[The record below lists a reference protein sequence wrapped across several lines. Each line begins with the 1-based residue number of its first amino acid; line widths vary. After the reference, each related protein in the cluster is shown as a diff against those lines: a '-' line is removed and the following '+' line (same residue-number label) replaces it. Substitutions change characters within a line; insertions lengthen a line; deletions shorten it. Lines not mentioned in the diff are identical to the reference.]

1 MGPAAGQFRALL
13 WKNGLCRLRTP
24 VLSLAEF
31 FWPCILFMI
40 LTVLRFQEPPRHR
53 DDCYLQPRDLPSRG
67 VFPFVQSL
75 LCNTGSRC
83 RNSSHAGSMEHRFRS
98 SRFQAAA
105 GRPGISDLDFLQEMQ
120 ELAEDIYGVMGKA
133 TSLQKLWAEGSQSP
147 DSSYGAGFLTRDL
160 NKTEEVVSK
169 LERLQQQPHVWDLL
183 RSLPRLA
190 AGGVPADDG
199 VRSAG
204 HLLRAVSKLLT
215 SLEDLGWLPLDPTFA
230 RVSEIVLNVT
240 ISTLTFLQERGV
252 AATESGYGLSLHSVL
267 RDPRKAWADLK
278 SRFGFDDLPAERGL
292 SHSAELQEVARRRQ
306 DGGLQEALA
315 EAGRRLQART
325 SQLRD
330 GSPSRDVAEALLA
343 GLFLLNGSLA
353 ADGATGS
360 PTSPDRLFHTLEDA
374 HSSPAQTRHWKALA
388 SLIRGTCEVAWRV
401 NVPDGPRG
409 GPPGESRP
417 VASSE
422 ASPCYEENMD
432 WKVVGDNYF
441 AFLNNILESP
451 VASTSRA
458 VRATKELLT
467 EKFHASEDE
476 RVISLLSCMDFL
488 EKLLPESFYL
498 PSGPTFHSPPSLTE
512 AILNTSLLWTK
523 HLKSLERDTSGMDT
537 WKHLEFG
544 EEINEKRQTL
554 DKNESRYILRFMEL
568 ILFKINPKLL
578 ELWTYNVTEEERAEL
593 EILSAL
599 LNFSVLENKRILSKC
614 FNFSQ
619 FFHSDWPEPSA
630 VKMDFVHI
638 SEAIISSLYE
648 LGFLRQEQA
657 LEALDAVYA
666 VRNVSRLFSAPSEQ
680 QRQEAD
686 MLLTHISLN
695 VFKDKDSALLLQ
707 ACSPFYQR
715 VTKFFSLQSA
725 ESLLSFLT
733 QISKHVSEIT
743 KQFNSQ
749 DISKALAFLYETT
762 EFLGEI
768 SEVPSC
774 QQLLS
779 VFSFLEL
786 RAQQWMSAE
795 GPGWEV
801 VLATL
806 TGLKRR
812 LSVDE
817 DFRVSL
823 FRYMNH
829 LFNSSGEALL
839 GSECFALDHK
849 SLSFVNDSADGGAP
863 FIFQWPQILSNLSAN
878 GSTSNEFAALRCA
891 VSCLRMWAGVWS
903 SVSQILKADANIF
916 SALHVGLTRLLDELE
931 SDVNISKSCQGLCPT
946 HHPAK
951 LILDLFKNI
960 SRADGFQDW
969 DAFLNLG
976 DVWAA
981 SGEESVGVKSLNLG
995 QIEKSLFT
1003 LETALRQLQA
1013 RPLNASA
1020 SDVFAASSDAP
1031 EDVDENVLWINHLL
1045 SKSLTRYGGKFE
1057 SIITDL
1063 RETMLFL
1070 RNVALDQD
1078 LSSCAAMF
1086 QNVTEFISEDGLLY
1100 VNPLQRTLRILAVL
1114 KSTFSSEDSI
1124 RRLKGCAKC
1133 VDTIN
1138 QLRMAYNPSFSQGRL
1153 QGLPRHFRDMENK
1166 INSTRKLVTWL
1177 LTIMESD
1184 CPLNKSNINC
1194 VNSFLKNLTDFLR
1207 VVLTAVLE
1215 KEKIPNSE
1223 ILLTLLNDSTNH
1235 VRMIINNLTRDFEFA
1250 SQSNWKHFIELILR
1264 PVEASD
1270 EIPSQFQHLWL
1281 HLVALGKEIKKLA
1294 EDISLNVLENNSSS
1308 KMETFLNTFAPSPK
1322 EKDINSF
1329 SNSVFHLASYLSFN
1343 LSHDLQNSPQIIL
1356 HKIAKAVGL
1365 GVQVIRGVFDSLM
1378 PSTRHGTP
1386 GDPGSRQALK
1396 KVTALLRAVRKPDLD
1411 LLVDQLEQVGDG
1423 LVDFFRNV
1431 SGLGTGTSG
1440 VSLLVGLMEK
1450 LVDSSHSWDVS
1461 HLLRLA
1467 RLFPREDVNAAVD
1480 AYYALPQA
1488 ARLLRGLADKNITGA
1503 LQDVYDFTLL
1513 HGVRISGVTKEDFAA
1528 AIKALLDSVALVSE
1542 KPGLLAEALTCLP
1555 VLRCRNH
1562 TAAGFRQDPRF
1573 GACDRPESASSS
1585 FYGNVASVLERLRLS
1600 PPGEV
1605 SWCSNETSRTELTR
1619 RMVCGVHGLVDWSS
1633 IFLELFRVLHAETSL
1648 GKSVREF
1655 WRKALPSVPPSGLCP
1670 SGPLK
1675 HVALQIVEKLKNVNL
1690 TEVTSHENMF
1700 DKLAG
1705 LSKILSVNESTGAS
1719 ARGISVNLGRIMKLL
1734 SGDRSLENS
1743 TQSLLSALTTFLNA
1757 DRTGRDL
1764 DAFSSSMEQS
1774 AALYDLRE
1782 PWPESEHITEDLN
1795 YDVKIR
1801 APPSDV
1807 NNDAQMMNSVALQD
1821 VTLHLV
1827 QFLES
1832 LHSSAQALEITKDFL
1847 SVTKNWLCKYANGD
1861 YARMIQTLCLMANES
1876 STDDLALSAKDI
1888 TTFLSYLRHIPREGD
1903 FDGALLSQL
1912 ADPEEP
1918 ANFSVVQ
1925 SLLESFLINSINNL
1939 AGSSQEAAWSLSDSD
1954 LQIMNSI
1961 NLALNRTQS
1970 ERGEGI
1976 TLPLG
1981 SRLGRV
1987 ERLLKTFFFLQKERP
2002 ANETSPLGVVAEPS
2016 FVPQDKILEILKGD
2030 PFLASVREDGPMS
2043 NFSSLKEITRHLIES
2058 AFALDNGDVP
2068 FDKRHGPEPVRGV
2081 LRALVWEIATQSET
2095 EKPAESLTVAS
2106 RLLSHVRR
2114 PAGLVRLGRQLWSAL
2129 HLVRETS
2136 AGLARLVQTL
2146 LHSRA
2151 GAFRSRCPALQRV
2164 ILAKLTGLLSLAN
2177 SSFPLRDRAALDITA
2192 RWLTVLSGAGRERGV
2207 REPLLDA
2214 SAAAGTLAS
2223 ASAGVGGLAAVLDSA
2238 VRLLE
2243 LATAVSGKGAAISG
2257 TRVVPTAHDSAQSFD
2272 TLCSTLRQSLRDAVS
2287 EMASGPKTAAR
2298 AVLDSVDGTLAPA
2311 LGLAFGM
2318 AGVRPAAPHD
2328 PAAHHT
2334 SSCVF
2339 SSVNRSEDFASIL
2352 KEIAEFLTS
2361 GEINSGDAEH
2371 FPGAISNGTRMF
2383 STDSSDV
2390 WEEILG
2396 CLVPIV
2402 NLVNQID
2409 FLHPNRISA
2418 RGFRQDAHGVALEE
2432 TLSQNSPEMGTR
2444 PRRAMDLIP
2453 AAFRNN
2459 LEGESGDGL
2468 NSLPTFA
2475 QHPDIP
2481 LKAIEAVVK
2490 ASSGT
2495 KGDWGG
2501 DSSEALVFSPSLL
2514 QTVAPLG
2521 TFTGPAPNGPQGAGS
2536 TGTPFQGVSE
2546 IFGNAAAGKNAASG
2560 LGEGTEEAAGVPPAR
2575 GPSPSLEDGLEGL
2588 AALAEH
2594 WQKVSLTDESVADMC
2609 QGRGWS
2615 VKMLLLRGLLEMMPK
2630 AAWFTGHSVFP
2641 PAENPSLAKDVVCAA
2656 RGCPRGGL
2664 RLRVLCA
2671 LHAATVLSDHFQ
2683 ELERAWSSPPEP
2695 RCVHLRGRLSSSW
2708 GRFRSGLA
2716 DARLQDC
2723 GCQPA
2728 PDAAGQRVRMLAQS
2742 LEKTLFSR
2750 NPILTLLSN
2759 FTVTADVEV
2768 KDVMKNVTRFAE
2780 DLRASA
2786 HVSEGTISS
2795 ILEANLSRSPV
2806 LWSALTVALSARC
2819 DRESLRPLLALPEPA
2834 AGELCRLPGANVYA
2848 LMVSLGRNLDLRNLV
2863 YKALVPADARRVL
2876 SSLLDVVSGLSRLL
2890 PKAGHVL
2897 ELLPDF
2903 LRASEITALLDVAGA
2918 PEAPHGGRA
2927 GTSAFGSFQSV
2938 MKMVCKEQEPVFSN
2952 SHTFIDLPRVGELL
2966 AGDRGKLHIPE
2977 DSTPFCLKLY
2987 QEILQ
2992 SPNGALV
2999 WSFFKPILHGKILY
3013 TPDTPEI
3020 KRVIQKANYTFS
3032 FVDKLKTLSETL
3044 LKISS
3049 IFPSGGNGQMLEQLQ
3064 EALRNKFVRNFV
3076 ESQLHIDVDK
3086 LTDKLQTYGGALG
3099 KLLGHA
3105 GAGRVRWLGHILVNL
3120 SSCVSLNRFQ
3130 PLPSVTDLEATARE
3144 LLQQNSFLASVIFD
3158 SPSVGRTPRLPPHV
3172 TYTLRTSVS
3181 YSMRTDLVKNPF
3193 WKFHPQSLPADGFKY
3208 NYVFVPLQDMIE
3220 TAIVLVQ
3227 TGQEAAGPAVQ
3238 AQAAPYPCHSSD
3250 LFLNN
3255 VGFFFPLIMMLAWV
3269 VSVASMVRK
3278 LVYEREIR
3286 LEEYLRMMG
3295 VHPTTSFL
3303 AWFVENVAVLTAGSA
3318 ALAAVLRASG
3328 IFAHSDAFL
3337 VFLFLLDF
3345 AVSVAMLSYLLSA
3358 CFSHA
3363 NTAALCAS
3371 LLYMVSFLPYVVLL
3385 VLRHQL
3391 SVAAQT
3397 LLCLLSTTAFAH
3409 GVFFITFLEGQEAG
3423 LQWANV
3429 GQAPEQA
3436 GMTFAWVCWMILL
3449 DSVLYFL
3456 CGWYLSNLIPGTFG
3470 FRRPWHFPFAA
3481 SYWKDVCG
3489 LVAGRPHTPR
3499 PDLFFL
3505 SGDSGVEGSSLPNGK
3520 GKQDGGPLGVTLVSV
3535 TKEYEPRRAAV
3546 RDLTFTFHRDQITA
3560 LLGANGAGK
3569 TTVISMLTG
3578 LCPPTSGAILIDG
3591 RDLHTDPSV
3600 ARSGLGVCLQQ
3611 DVLLAGLTVLEH
3623 LLLFASVKV
3632 PQWTQRDL
3640 RQQVDRTLED
3650 VGLMLH
3656 RHTQTRALS
3665 GGLRR
3670 RLSIGIAFLGT
3681 SRTVVLDEPTSGVD
3695 TCSRRSIWDI
3705 LLKYREGRTVIFTTH
3720 HLDEAEALSDCV
3732 AVLQQGGLRVC
3743 GPPAHLTEAY
3753 GQGLSLT
3760 LTRQPSVPGAD
3771 DAKDTARITSLIQTY
3786 VPHAVLKRGS
3796 EREMSYAVPREA
3808 GRAHVQ
3814 GLFQAL
3820 EQNLCRLRLA
3830 GCGVSDTSLEEVFL
3844 MLLQDPKKQPDVA
3857 PGSGWEPQSPP
3868 PPELA
3873 PGQDGASAETPP
3885 ARGGRLLLS
3894 QMCALLTRRLRH
3906 TRRAWKATLADLLLP
3921 VLFVALAMG
3930 LFMVR
3935 PLAIDFPPL
3944 KLTPGHYE
3952 RAETYFFSESEDTG
3966 LARVLLRKFADQDV
3980 LCADRHPDLTN
3991 SSSCWRAGPPPRP
4004 DDQGSC
4010 GCSTCP
4016 NGSAGAPYLATRLG
4030 HTLLNLSAFRLP
4042 ECLLVPSEKPRL
4054 GGWSFGERLPDPA
4067 PGANS
4072 STSGPRTR
4080 AKVWYNQKGFHSLPS
4095 YLNHLNNL
4103 ILWRLLPPAADW
4115 RQYGITLYSHPYG
4128 GAFLDEDKI
4137 LESIRQCGVA
4147 LCIVL
4152 GFSILSASIG
4162 SSAVR
4167 DRVTGAKRLQH
4178 ISGLGYGTYWF
4189 TNFLYD
4195 MLLHCVSVCLS
4206 IAVIAAFQLPAFTF
4220 RANLAATALLLL
4232 LFGYAT
4238 LPWMYLTSRIFS
4250 SPDMAFISYV
4260 SLNFI
4265 FGLCTM
4271 LMTTMSRLLA
4281 ILSKAQNL
4289 QDVYDALKWAFAVFP
4304 QFCLGQG
4311 LIELCY
4317 NQIRHDLTRGFGVDA
4332 YASPFEMS
4340 FLGWLFVLLAA
4351 QGTVLLVLR
4360 VLLHWDLVH
4369 RSRARRAAQGAVPS
4383 CQDADVERERVRV
4396 LQGGTGGDVLVLHDL
4411 RKSHR
4416 GLCRRSAAVRGVSV
4430 GVARGECFGLL
4441 GVNGAGKTTTFKML
4455 SGDVAPT
4462 SGHAAV
4468 RTRTGEDVALSA
4480 AGSAG
4485 VRIGYCPQ
4493 QDALD
4498 QLLTGWEHLRY
4509 YCSLRGVPT
4518 PRIPQ
4523 VAGDLVRRLHLE
4535 AHVDKP
4541 VATYSGGTKRKLSTA
4556 LALLGKPDLLLLD
4569 EPSSGMDPCSKRVLW
4584 KVILDEVRRGCAV
4597 VLTTHSMEECE
4608 ALCTR
4613 LAIMV
4618 DGSFRCLG
4626 SPQHIKSRFG
4636 GGHTV
4641 RVWLRGHGGRPDA
4654 VSRCLELCAPGA
4666 RFKGQRLN
4674 LLEYHVPER
4683 CGCLADLF
4691 KVLETNKA
4699 LLGIQHYSINQTT
4712 LEQVFIGFATEQPQ
4726 TAADPSADGCR
4737 AGPLPV

>member
-53 DDCYLQPRDLPSRG
+53 DDCKFHVAYKALEKNAAP
-67 VFPFVQSL
+67 
-75 LCNTGSRC
+75 
-83 RNSSHAGSMEHRFRS
+83 S

-147 DSSYGAGFLTRDL
+147 GNLGIFFCQRDL

-252 AATESGYGLSLHSVL
+252 AVTCWLSCRMGYGLSLHSVL

-292 SHSAELQEVARRRQ
+292 SHSAELQE
-306 DGGLQEALA
+306 
-315 EAGRRLQART
+315 
-325 SQLRD
+325 
-330 GSPSRDVAEALLA
+330 
-343 GLFLLNGSLA
+343 
-353 ADGATGS
+353 
-360 PTSPDRLFHTLEDA
+360 
-374 HSSPAQTRHWKALA
+374 TRHWKALA
-388 SLIRGTCEVAWRV
+388 SLIRGTCEVARRVNVPDCPRGGPPGESRPVGESTRHWKALASLIRGTCEVARRV

-432 WKVVGDNYF
+432 WKVVSDNYF

-451 VASTSRA
+451 VASASRA

-476 RVISLLSCMDFL
+476 RAISLLSCMDFL

-544 EEINEKRQTL
+544 KEMNEKRQTL

-578 ELWTYNVTEEERAEL
+578 ELWTYNVSEEEIAEL

-599 LNFSVLENKRILSKC
+599 LNFSVPENERILSNC

-657 LEALDAVYA
+657 SEALDAVYA

-715 VTKFFSLQSA
+715 VSKFFSLQSA

-749 DISKALAFLYETT
+749 DISKALAFLHETT

-786 RAQQWMSAE
+786 RAQPWMSAE

-849 SLSFVNDSADGGAP
+849 SVSFVNDSADGGAP

-878 GSTSNEFAALRCA
+878 GSTFKEFAALRCA
-891 VSCLRMWAGVWS
+891 VSCLRMWAGVCS

-946 HHPAK
+946 HRPAK
-951 LILDLFKNI
+951 LIVDLFKNI

-1013 RPLNASA
+1013 RPLNVSA
-1020 SDVFAASSDAP
+1020 SGGFSYAP

-1045 SKSLTRYGGKFE
+1045 SKSLMRYGGKFE

-1114 KSTFSSEDSI
+1114 KSTFSSEDSV

-1153 QGLPRHFRDMENK
+1153 QGLPRHFRDVENK

-1194 VNSFLKNLTDFLR
+1194 VNSFLKNVTDFLR
-1207 VVLTAVLE
+1207 VVLTVVLE

-1343 LSHDLQNSPQIIL
+1343 LSQDLQNSPQIIL

-1378 PSTRHGTP
+1378 PSTRHGTL

-1562 TAAGFRQDPRF
+1562 TAAGVRQDPRF
-1573 GACDRPESASSS
+1573 EACDHPESASSS

-1619 RMVCGVHGLVDWSS
+1619 RMVCVVHGLVDWSS

-1675 HVALQIVEKLKNVNL
+1675 HFALQIVEKLKNVNL

-1705 LSKILSVNESTGAS
+1705 LSKILNVNESTGAS

-1801 APPSDV
+1801 ALLSDV
-1807 NNDAQMMNSVALQD
+1807 NDDAQMMNSVALQD

-1876 STDDLALSAKDI
+1876 STNDLALSAKDI
-1888 TTFLSYLRHIPREGD
+1888 TTFLGYLRHIPREGD

-1976 TLPLG
+1976 TLPPG

-2002 ANETSPLGVVAEPS
+2002 ANKTSPLGVVAEPS
-2016 FVPQDKILEILKGD
+2016 FVPQDKILEILRGD
-2030 PFLASVREDGPMS
+2030 PFLASVKEDGPMS

-2058 AFALDNGDVP
+2058 TFALDNGDVP
-2068 FDKRHGPEPVRGV
+2068 FDKRHGLELVRGV

-2114 PAGLVRLGRQLWSAL
+2114 PAGLVRLGRQLRSAL

-2136 AGLARLVQTL
+2136 AGLARLMQTL

-2151 GAFRSRCPALQRV
+2151 GDFRSRCPALQRV

-2238 VRLLE
+2238 VTLLE

-2272 TLCSTLRQSLRDAVS
+2272 TLCSALRQSLRDAVS
-2287 EMASGPKTAAR
+2287 EMESGLKTAAR

-2371 FPGAISNGTRMF
+2371 FLGAISNGTRMF

-2432 TLSQNSPEMGTR
+2432 TLSRNSPEMGTR

-2536 TGTPFQGVSE
+2536 TGTPFQRVSE

-2575 GPSPSLEDGLEGL
+2575 GPSASLEDGLEGL

-2594 WQKVSLTDESVADMC
+2594 WQKVSLMDESVADMC

-2615 VKMLLLRGLLEMMPK
+2615 VKMETRGGSSPHTGPTVHPLPMLRPVLRGLDGACRNVPVSPDD
-2630 AAWFTGHSVFP
+2630 GSSVLRDKC
-2641 PAENPSLAKDVVCAA
+2641 ENPSLAKDVVCAA
-2656 RGCPRGGL
+2656 QGCPRGGL

-2683 ELERAWSSPPEP
+2683 REPVVGRSPWCSVVAPSQGHLPTRVPDPVPPIP
-2695 RCVHLRGRLSSSW
+2695 RDHL
-2708 GRFRSGLA
+2708 
-2716 DARLQDC
+2716 
-2723 GCQPA
+2723 
-2728 PDAAGQRVRMLAQS
+2728 LAQS

-2780 DLRASA
+2780 DLRSSA

-2795 ILEANLSRSPV
+2795 ILEANLSRSP
-2806 LWSALTVALSARC
+2806 
-2819 DRESLRPLLALPEPA
+2819 
-2834 AGELCRLPGANVYA
+2834 
-2848 LMVSLGRNLDLRNLV
+2848 
-2863 YKALVPADARRVL
+2863 ALVPADARRVL

-2903 LRASEITALLDVAGA
+2903 LRASEIAALLDVAGA
-2918 PEAPHGGRA
+2918 PENRA
-2927 GTSAFGSFQSV
+2927 LSATCQSV
-2938 MKMVCKEQEPVFSN
+2938 VEGVAWPPSASSANLSILYLFVVV
-2952 SHTFIDLPRVGELL
+2952 T
-2966 AGDRGKLHIPE
+2966 A
-2977 DSTPFCLKLY
+2977 PFCLKLY

-3086 LTDKLQTYGGALG
+3086 LTDKLQTYGG
-3099 KLLGHA
+3099 
-3105 GAGRVRWLGHILVNL
+3105 
-3120 SSCVSLNRFQ
+3120 
-3130 PLPSVTDLEATARE
+3130 
-3144 LLQQNSFLASVIFD
+3144 
-3158 SPSVGRTPRLPPHV
+3158 
-3172 TYTLRTSVS
+3172 
-3181 YSMRTDLVKNPF
+3181 
-3193 WKFHPQSLPADGFKY
+3193 
-3208 NYVFVPLQDMIE
+3208 
-3220 TAIVLVQ
+3220 
-3227 TGQEAAGPAVQ
+3227 
-3238 AQAAPYPCHSSD
+3238 
-3250 LFLNN
+3250 FLNN

-3286 LEEYLRMMG
+3286 LEEPLPSVTDLEATARELLQQN
-3295 VHPTTSFL
+3295 SFL
-3303 AWFVENVAVLTAGSA
+3303 A
-3318 ALAAVLRASG
+3318 R
-3328 IFAHSDAFL
+3328 
-3337 VFLFLLDF
+3337 
-3345 AVSVAMLSYLLSA
+3345 
-3358 CFSHA
+3358 
-3363 NTAALCAS
+3363 
-3371 LLYMVSFLPYVVLL
+3371 
-3385 VLRHQL
+3385 
-3391 SVAAQT
+3391 
-3397 LLCLLSTTAFAH
+3397 
-3409 GVFFITFLEGQEAG
+3409 

-3456 CGWYLSNLIPGTFG
+3456 CGWYLSNLIP
-3470 FRRPWHFPFAA
+3470 
-3481 SYWKDVCG
+3481 
-3489 LVAGRPHTPR
+3489 
-3499 PDLFFL
+3499 
-3505 SGDSGVEGSSLPNGK
+3505 
-3520 GKQDGGPLGVTLVSV
+3520 
-3535 TKEYEPRRAAV
+3535 
-3546 RDLTFTFHRDQITA
+3546 
-3560 LLGANGAGK
+3560 
-3569 TTVISMLTG
+3569 
-3578 LCPPTSGAILIDG
+3578 
-3591 RDLHTDPSV
+3591 
-3600 ARSGLGVCLQQ
+3600 
-3611 DVLLAGLTVLEH
+3611 
-3623 LLLFASVKV
+3623 
-3632 PQWTQRDL
+3632 
-3640 RQQVDRTLED
+3640 
-3650 VGLMLH
+3650 
-3656 RHTQTRALS
+3656 
-3665 GGLRR
+3665 
-3670 RLSIGIAFLGT
+3670 
-3681 SRTVVLDEPTSGVD
+3681 
-3695 TCSRRSIWDI
+3695 
-3705 LLKYREGRTVIFTTH
+3705 
-3720 HLDEAEALSDCV
+3720 
-3732 AVLQQGGLRVC
+3732 
-3743 GPPAHLTEAY
+3743 
-3753 GQGLSLT
+3753 
-3760 LTRQPSVPGAD
+3760 
-3771 DAKDTARITSLIQTY
+3771 
-3786 VPHAVLKRGS
+3786 
-3796 EREMSYAVPREA
+3796 
-3808 GRAHVQ
+3808 
-3814 GLFQAL
+3814 
-3820 EQNLCRLRLA
+3820 
-3830 GCGVSDTSLEEVFL
+3830 
-3844 MLLQDPKKQPDVA
+3844 
-3857 PGSGWEPQSPP
+3857 
-3868 PPELA
+3868 
-3873 PGQDGASAETPP
+3873 
-3885 ARGGRLLLS
+3885 
-3894 QMCALLTRRLRH
+3894 
-3906 TRRAWKATLADLLLP
+3906 
-3921 VLFVALAMG
+3921 
-3930 LFMVR
+3930 
-3935 PLAIDFPPL
+3935 
-3944 KLTPGHYE
+3944 
-3952 RAETYFFSESEDTG
+3952 
-3966 LARVLLRKFADQDV
+3966 
-3980 LCADRHPDLTN
+3980 
-3991 SSSCWRAGPPPRP
+3991 
-4004 DDQGSC
+4004 
-4010 GCSTCP
+4010 
-4016 NGSAGAPYLATRLG
+4016 
-4030 HTLLNLSAFRLP
+4030 
-4042 ECLLVPSEKPRL
+4042 
-4054 GGWSFGERLPDPA
+4054 
-4067 PGANS
+4067 
-4072 STSGPRTR
+4072 
-4080 AKVWYNQKGFHSLPS
+4080 
-4095 YLNHLNNL
+4095 
-4103 ILWRLLPPAADW
+4103 
-4115 RQYGITLYSHPYG
+4115 
-4128 GAFLDEDKI
+4128 
-4137 LESIRQCGVA
+4137 
-4147 LCIVL
+4147 
-4152 GFSILSASIG
+4152 
-4162 SSAVR
+4162 
-4167 DRVTGAKRLQH
+4167 
-4178 ISGLGYGTYWF
+4178 
-4189 TNFLYD
+4189 
-4195 MLLHCVSVCLS
+4195 
-4206 IAVIAAFQLPAFTF
+4206 
-4220 RANLAATALLLL
+4220 
-4232 LFGYAT
+4232 
-4238 LPWMYLTSRIFS
+4238 
-4250 SPDMAFISYV
+4250 
-4260 SLNFI
+4260 
-4265 FGLCTM
+4265 
-4271 LMTTMSRLLA
+4271 
-4281 ILSKAQNL
+4281 
-4289 QDVYDALKWAFAVFP
+4289 
-4304 QFCLGQG
+4304 
-4311 LIELCY
+4311 
-4317 NQIRHDLTRGFGVDA
+4317 
-4332 YASPFEMS
+4332 
-4340 FLGWLFVLLAA
+4340 
-4351 QGTVLLVLR
+4351 
-4360 VLLHWDLVH
+4360 
-4369 RSRARRAAQGAVPS
+4369 
-4383 CQDADVERERVRV
+4383 
-4396 LQGGTGGDVLVLHDL
+4396 
-4411 RKSHR
+4411 
-4416 GLCRRSAAVRGVSV
+4416 
-4430 GVARGECFGLL
+4430 
-4441 GVNGAGKTTTFKML
+4441 
-4455 SGDVAPT
+4455 
-4462 SGHAAV
+4462 
-4468 RTRTGEDVALSA
+4468 
-4480 AGSAG
+4480 
-4485 VRIGYCPQ
+4485 
-4493 QDALD
+4493 
-4498 QLLTGWEHLRY
+4498 
-4509 YCSLRGVPT
+4509 
-4518 PRIPQ
+4518 
-4523 VAGDLVRRLHLE
+4523 
-4535 AHVDKP
+4535 
-4541 VATYSGGTKRKLSTA
+4541 
-4556 LALLGKPDLLLLD
+4556 
-4569 EPSSGMDPCSKRVLW
+4569 
-4584 KVILDEVRRGCAV
+4584 
-4597 VLTTHSMEECE
+4597 
-4608 ALCTR
+4608 
-4613 LAIMV
+4613 
-4618 DGSFRCLG
+4618 
-4626 SPQHIKSRFG
+4626 
-4636 GGHTV
+4636 
-4641 RVWLRGHGGRPDA
+4641 
-4654 VSRCLELCAPGA
+4654 
-4666 RFKGQRLN
+4666 
-4674 LLEYHVPER
+4674 
-4683 CGCLADLF
+4683 
-4691 KVLETNKA
+4691 
-4699 LLGIQHYSINQTT
+4699 
-4712 LEQVFIGFATEQPQ
+4712 
-4726 TAADPSADGCR
+4726 
-4737 AGPLPV
+4737 